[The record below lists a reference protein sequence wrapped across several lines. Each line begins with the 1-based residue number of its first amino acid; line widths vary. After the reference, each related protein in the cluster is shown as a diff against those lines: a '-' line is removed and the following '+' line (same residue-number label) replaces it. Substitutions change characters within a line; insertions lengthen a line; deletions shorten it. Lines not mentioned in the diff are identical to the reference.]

1 MPPAA
6 NPLVS
11 IRKSGYSCLSHTD
24 IEELLAPLGGM
35 KRYVNR
41 GERVLLKVNL
51 LAPSEPESAVTT
63 HPSVVGAVAD
73 AVLKEGAIPYIGDSL
88 AGLFNKRR
96 LDRVYE
102 RSGLKALADEKGIE
116 LNYNTKATKIKIP
129 GGIRLKSALIC
140 DYVLDADKIIAL
152 PKLKTHSLMVMTL
165 ATKIMYGAVP
175 GITKAK
181 YHSLFPGI
189 EAFSDMLLDVLSIA
203 KPDLFIMDG
212 IVGMHGNGPKG
223 GEPCAVG
230 ALLAS
235 DNALAMDVSVC
246 RMLGIEPMEIPLLKR
261 ARIRGMAPSEV
272 KYPLLSP
279 EDARFHGFRL
289 PLTAHVFGEKRGMKV
304 PVPNEKCTGCGRCE
318 EICPRGA
325 VKVVGEPWS
334 LKRQTSG

>member
-1 MPPAA
+1 
-6 NPLVS
+6 
-11 IRKSGYSCLSHTD
+11 
-24 IEELLAPLGGM
+24 
-35 KRYVNR
+35 
-41 GERVLLKVNL
+41 
-51 LAPSEPESAVTT
+51 
-63 HPSVVGAVAD
+63 
-73 AVLKEGAIPYIGDSL
+73 
-88 AGLFNKRR
+88 
-96 LDRVYE
+96 
-102 RSGLKALADEKGIE
+102 
-116 LNYNTKATKIKIP
+116 
-129 GGIRLKSALIC
+129 
-140 DYVLDADKIIAL
+140 
-152 PKLKTHSLMVMTL
+152 MVMTL

-289 PLTAHVFGEKRGMKV
+289 PLTAHLFGEKRGMKV

-334 LKRQTSG
+334 LKRQTSGEWLVVSCQSKESGVARAERGKARVDYAKCIRCYCCHEVCPVNAICLLPQEKAPK